1 MQDNTETNVQ
11 DENNG
16 KDNINQ
22 KSVNSEKNNK
32 TKKKD
37 EIVDYYLK
45 FDIDRKTETSEI
57 FNKLQSDIGRFSKMQ
72 SDGALNDPS
81 LFTDVVEFLRL
92 AANAAPHFSNDKRR
106 AKYDKMLK
114 EAYDSGKLKIDEV
127 RKKTI
132 SDIYDRLNESFKIG
146 NYQFI
151 IETCLEAMS
160 KNIHDY
166 KIYDML
172 ATAYFN
178 TNKIDKSFETIEN
191 GLKINP
197 DNLILLKRGARQC
210 VQGQLGVNKAQEYIN
225 RMIIIDPNAPLTV
238 SEQIYLFLQIS
249 RKDDAFLIIDKYI
262 EMYPDNEEFRQICAQ
277 DLIAYSNKFYIP
289 TFNTEGVRQTD
300 GGLALASKAD
310 YEDCLEICNKAAS
323 LCANEAT
330 AKALETVKIFGE
342 IRFNFENINSL
353 LSLLGWGVAYC
364 CTVVMIP
371 IGLILFFCTWRLYRL
386 SYRPY
391 WQINQ
396 FYLTGKREP
405 AENRY
410 IKIGKF
416 FTWYLQF
423 TVKAGFWIFKTMF
436 RLVLFWR

>member
-45 FDIDRKTETSEI
+45 FDIDRKAETSEI

-197 DNLILLKRGARQC
+197 DNLVLLKRSDNPSFTTAITFC
-210 VQGQLGVNKAQEYIN
+210 SAI
-225 RMIIIDPNAPLTV
+225 LTNPCLKKGTGTAV
-238 SEQIYLFLQIS
+238 STL
-249 RKDDAFLIIDKYI
+249 
-262 EMYPDNEEFRQICAQ
+262 
-277 DLIAYSNKFYIP
+277 
-289 TFNTEGVRQTD
+289 
-300 GGLALASKAD
+300 
-310 YEDCLEICNKAAS
+310 
-323 LCANEAT
+323 
-330 AKALETVKIFGE
+330 
-342 IRFNFENINSL
+342 
-353 LSLLGWGVAYC
+353 
-364 CTVVMIP
+364 
-371 IGLILFFCTWRLYRL
+371 
-386 SYRPY
+386 
-391 WQINQ
+391 
-396 FYLTGKREP
+396 
-405 AENRY
+405 
-410 IKIGKF
+410 
-416 FTWYLQF
+416 
-423 TVKAGFWIFKTMF
+423 
-436 RLVLFWR
+436 